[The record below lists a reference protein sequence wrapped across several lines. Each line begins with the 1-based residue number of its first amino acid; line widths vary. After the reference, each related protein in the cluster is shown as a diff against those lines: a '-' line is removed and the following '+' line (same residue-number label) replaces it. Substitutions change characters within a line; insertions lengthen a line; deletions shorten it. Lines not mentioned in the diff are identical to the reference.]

1 MVNTQK
7 GTHASLRSGE
17 DAPRAMRSATII
29 GAGRDPR
36 GLASSLARGVT
47 TVMGGPLGSG
57 KSFLLQRVAATLSD
71 SGTTPLVL
79 RGATSL
85 TQVPLGSLDAS
96 PDPRAQALRDGML
109 GERLI
114 VVVDDA
120 HELDSTTLD
129 ILLRGVHTPY
139 VATLFSVTEP
149 RLGSRPI
156 SSEMARL
163 HDLWLSG
170 GADRLDLRPLQ
181 SDDGAQ
187 LLAEFSGGHRLDSVT
202 RAAILW
208 QADGSRSLLRALTEI
223 AIEAALRGDDPIQA
237 IDDLSA
243 HSRLAATVDAHI
255 RGFDDDVLRALVLLD
270 HTPGLSFGDAA
281 RFIPSTTLNTLRAAG
296 LLHDDQTIMHRLTAN
311 RAIARAAAR
320 HIGPAAAD
328 AIVRDAL
335 DRLISDRGLWWNAP
349 LARLLAEH
357 WVRDVPD
364 AASLPDDVPI
374 ELVRRVLSDAAR
386 EANDHGDASSAAAY
400 ATWAGTEAATEVLTL
415 EERLANTALGSAA
428 AADLRLDA
436 LPAEGQRRTLSVA
449 LALALTVD
457 ASAGSTEEPDVADP
471 AGPTPDRE
479 LASARQ
485 AIDSLHIQRGHE
497 IVTRLRA
504 WPQLDT
510 AERIDTEL
518 LGATIAAYLGRDEDM
533 RNALRTVQR
542 LLRSGERRGSAIE
555 LLRARCL
562 DLAARTIVG
571 DDDTGTL
578 ADLASD
584 REFAVRRGGASLSLA
599 GAASV
604 LALLR
609 RGHVLEARL
618 ELTASL
624 NRSPLLGG
632 TGQGMLTME
641 TALGLALFGYT
652 SEARDV
658 LDAVIPPDGA
668 PHPLYRHMM
677 EATQATLAVAEGRWA
692 DARGHAAAAWQ
703 ISSTTDAVMLQVR
716 CLHRMIVVCH
726 PDADEALDRLRSIA
740 ETVPTDAVE
749 MILRSAERVMTDEV
763 ASVSA
768 ALAHLCL
775 DLCPPELLRRGHTRR
790 AVAADT
796 ARDLLTAREREIAG
810 LVHEGLTNRQI
821 AHALFLS
828 VRTVESHIYQA
839 RSKIGAR
846 NRSDL
851 GSMVG
856 SDRQDED
863 EPRRSWA

>member
-1 MVNTQK
+1 MVNTQS
-7 GTHASLRSGE
+7 GTHAPQRPSE
-17 DAPRAMRSATII
+17 DAPRGTRSATIV

-36 GLASSLARGVT
+36 ALASSLVRGVT

-57 KSFLLQRVAATLSD
+57 KSFLLQRVVAALSD
-71 SGTTPLVL
+71 SGTSPLVL
-79 RGATSL
+79 RGAASL
-85 TQVPLGSLDAS
+85 AQVPFGALDAS
-96 PDPRAQALRDGML
+96 SDPRAPALRDGTL
-109 GERLI
+109 GERLA
-114 VVVDDA
+114 VVIDDA
-120 HELDSTTLD
+120 HELDGASLD
-129 ILLRGVHTPY
+129 ALLRGVHTPH
-139 VATLFSVTEP
+139 VAALFSVTEP

-156 SSEMARL
+156 GPEVARL

-170 GADRLDLRPLQ
+170 AADRLDLRPLQ
-181 SDDGAQ
+181 VDDGAQ
-187 LLAEFSGGHRLDSVT
+187 LLAEFSAGHRLDSVT

-223 AIEAALRGDDPIQA
+223 AIEAALRGEDPIQA
-237 IDDLSA
+237 IDDVSA
-243 HSRLAATVDAHI
+243 HSRLAATVHAHI

-281 RFIPSTTLNTLRAAG
+281 RFIPSTTLNALRAAG

-320 HIGPAAAD
+320 HLGPAVAEG
-328 AIVRDAL
+328 IVQDAL
-335 DRLISDRGLWWNAP
+335 DRLIADRGLWWNAP

-357 WVRDVPD
+357 WLRDIPV

-400 ATWAGTEAATEVLTL
+400 AAWAGTEAATAGLTL
-415 EERLANTALGSAA
+415 EERLANTALGSSG

-457 ASAGSTEEPDVADP
+457 ASAAGESDDTDP
-471 AGPTPDRE
+471 SQPTPDRE

-485 AIDSLHIQRGHE
+485 AIDSMQIQRGQE
-497 IVTRLRA
+497 IVARLRA
-504 WPQLDT
+504 RPQLDT
-510 AERIDTEL
+510 AERVDTEL
-518 LGATIAAYLGRDEDM
+518 LAATIAAYLGRDEDM
-533 RNALRTVQR
+533 RSALRTVQR

-584 REFAVRRGGASLSLA
+584 REFAVRRGGASLALA

-652 SEARDV
+652 AEAREV
-658 LDAVIPPDGA
+658 LETVAPPEGA
-668 PHPLYRHMM
+668 DHPLYRHMS
-677 EATQATLAVAEGRWA
+677 EATEATLAVAEGRWA

-703 ISSTTDAVMLQVR
+703 ISSATDAVMLQVR
-716 CLHRMIVVCH
+716 CLHRMIVVRH

-749 MILRSAERVMTDEV
+749 MILRSAERARTDEV
-763 ASVSA
+763 PSVSA

-775 DLCPPELLRRGHTRR
+775 DLCPPELLRRGHARR

-856 SDRQDED
+856 SDRQEQD

>member
-1 MVNTQK
+1 M
-7 GTHASLRSGE
+7 
-17 DAPRAMRSATII
+17 PF
-29 GAGRDPR
+29 GA
-36 GLASSLARGVT
+36 LEASS
-47 TVMGGPLGSG
+47 
-57 KSFLLQRVAATLSD
+57 
-71 SGTTPLVL
+71 
-79 RGATSL
+79 
-85 TQVPLGSLDAS
+85 
-96 PDPRAQALRDGML
+96 DPRAAGLRDGTIDEPL
-109 GERLI
+109 
-114 VVVDDA
+114 VVAIDDA
-120 HELDSTTLD
+120 HDLDSASLHA
-129 ILLRGVHTPY
+129 LLRGVHTPH
-139 VATLFSVTEP
+139 VSALFAVTEP
-149 RLGSRPI
+149 RLGARAIGP
-156 SSEMARL
+156 EVERL

-170 GADRLDLRPLQ
+170 AADRLDLRPLQ
-181 SDDGAQ
+181 TDDGAQ

-208 QADGSRSLLRALTEI
+208 QADGSRALLRALTEI

-237 IDDLSA
+237 IDDVSA
-243 HSRLAATVDAHI
+243 HSRLAATVHAHI
-255 RGFDDDVLRALVLLD
+255 RGFDDEVLRALVLLD

-281 RFIPSTTLNTLRAAG
+281 RFIPSATLNALRAAG
-296 LLHDDQTIMHRLTAN
+296 LLHDDQTIMHRFTAN

-320 HIGPAAAD
+320 HLGPAAAD
-328 AIVRDAL
+328 EVVKEAL

-357 WVRDVPD
+357 WLRDVPD
-364 AASLPDDVPI
+364 AASLPGEVPI
-374 ELVRRVLSDAAR
+374 ELVRRVMSDAAR

-400 ATWAGTEAATEVLTL
+400 ATWAGAEAATAVLSL
-415 EERLANTALGSAA
+415 EEHLAHTALGSSEAA
-428 AADLRLDA
+428 GLRLDA

-449 LALALTVD
+449 LALALPVD
-457 ASAGSTEEPDVADP
+457 ASATERSGTPEDDRPP
-471 AGPTPDRE
+471 RTTPDHE
-479 LASARQ
+479 LAAARQ
-485 AIDSLHIQRGHE
+485 AIDALQIRRADE
-497 IVTRLRA
+497 IVARLRA
-504 WPQLDT
+504 HPQLDT
-510 AERIDTEL
+510 ADRVDTEL
-518 LGATIAAYLGRDEDM
+518 LAATIAAYLGRDEDM
-533 RNALRTVQR
+533 RVALRTVQR

-571 DDDTGTL
+571 DDDTATL
-578 ADLASD
+578 VDLAAD
-584 REFAVRRGGASLSLA
+584 RDFAARRGGASLALA

-658 LDAVIPPDGA
+658 LDAVNPPHGA
-668 PHPLYRHMM
+668 TNPLYRHMM
-677 EATQATLAVAEGRWA
+677 EATQATLALAEGRWD
-692 DARGHAAAAWQ
+692 DARTHAAAAWQ

-716 CLHRMIVVCH
+716 CLHRLIVVRH
-726 PDADEALDRLRSIA
+726 PDADEALDRLRAIA
-740 ETVPTDAVE
+740 ETVQTDAIE
-749 MILRSAERVMTDEV
+749 MILRSAERAAADE
-763 ASVSA
+763 ALGASA

-775 DLCPPELLRRGHTRR
+775 DLCPPELLRRGHARR
-790 AVAADT
+790 AVAADA

-856 SDRQDED
+856 TDRQDED